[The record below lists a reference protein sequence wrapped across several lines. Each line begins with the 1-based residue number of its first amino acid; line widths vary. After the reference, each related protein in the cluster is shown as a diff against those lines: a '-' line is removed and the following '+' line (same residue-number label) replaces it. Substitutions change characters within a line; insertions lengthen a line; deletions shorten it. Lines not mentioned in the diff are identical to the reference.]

1 MWPLKFHSRFK
12 SFSKDLT
19 LTNPVSFTEINLK
32 RREGAFLVAT
42 EGERLAFVISSSSF
56 SALIT
61 AGQPPDLMSSREE
74 WLLCYHPSLGS
85 WRYWVRYF
93 SGSLNTSC
101 LACLYGLRISPK
113 QEGWANGCSLS
124 SWSGS
129 YIIPYPFI
137 LFIWKRVK
145 IMLEMELSLNFFFFK
160 EESIIDS
167 AFKSHLCRL
176 NLGLSWADTFFFV
189 ARSYGPV

>member
-12 SFSKDLT
+12 SFSKDLI
-19 LTNPVSFTEINLK
+19 LTNPISFTEINLK

-42 EGERLAFVISSSSF
+42 EGERLAFIISSNSF

-74 WLLCYHPSLGS
+74 WLVCYHPSLGS
-85 WRYWVRYF
+85 WLDWVCDF
-93 SGSLNTSC
+93 SRSLNTSC
-101 LACLYGLRISPK
+101 LACLCGLRISPK

-129 YIIPYPFI
+129 FCIIPYPFI
-137 LFIWKRVK
+137 LFIWKSQNYVRNGTF
-145 IMLEMELSLNFFFFK
+145 IEFFFFK
-160 EESIIDS
+160 EERI
-167 AFKSHLCRL
+167 HYW
-176 NLGLSWADTFFFV
+176 LSF
-189 ARSYGPV
+189 